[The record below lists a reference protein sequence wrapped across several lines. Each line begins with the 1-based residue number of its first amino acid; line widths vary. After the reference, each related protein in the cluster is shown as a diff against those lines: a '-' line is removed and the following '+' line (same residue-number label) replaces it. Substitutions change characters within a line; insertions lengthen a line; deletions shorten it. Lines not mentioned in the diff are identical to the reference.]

1 LTRRVVDAPF
11 LFGGAHNRLFFLL
24 LINSYLFFFQYFL
37 DTGEITLMK
46 RVAAL
51 SILATAAAA
60 HAAPA
65 NDIAGLQLGS
75 SYANARPMM
84 LKANPGYKFT
94 DIILKGGKVA
104 GTDARYSKGGKVVD
118 QFVVLQDAAGAVW
131 FMGRGQAFEQGSR
144 IKRDTMLRSLEEKY
158 GKPNDNMFGD
168 GSQLW
173 EFDRKGKQVVSKFGG
188 QGAICNGGATSHYLG
203 DMADPDKMVAAFSVM
218 VMDSQRMYDEL
229 NGVKNKAENERLQKL
244 KNEAAKDLKPKL

>member
-1 LTRRVVDAPF
+1 
-11 LFGGAHNRLFFLL
+11 
-24 LINSYLFFFQYFL
+24 
-37 DTGEITLMK
+37 MK
-46 RVAAL
+46 LVAAL
-51 SILATAAAA
+51 AILATAAAA

-75 SYANARPMM
+75 SYANARPML

-173 EFDRKGKQVVSKFGG
+173 EFDRKGKQVFAKFGG
-188 QGAICNGGATSHYLG
+188 QGAICNGGSTSHYLG
-203 DMADPDKMVAAFSVM
+203 DMEGARIYMPTQFSEHCGTKISAHVSTDPDKMVAAFSVM